1 MADLALYLLG
11 TVFVSGYFL
20 NKNGKNPRNVEGER
34 KNIPES
40 EIPVGDNIYNS
51 TRSKQVRD
59 YVQRTSD
66 KNYAKSK
73 DPFNQNVIPPHFNVL
88 GKIDPNTIGNRG
100 GQKIGNMFIDETNS
114 EISNTEINSSPM
126 FNPLSP
132 VVQESIKKANLGKG
146 ITGSFSNR
154 ITESSGGFGN
164 SISGS
169 PSNNIKGLS
178 ESSPN
183 GFSVND
189 RKYDIGVPSK
199 QEHFSNFTIHGPR
212 NSNDPEF
219 HNNMVPYYGG
229 RGTQSL
235 NPDANKSLLES
246 FTGQTGGITEFR
258 SVPKRETLNLFDASP
273 NQSYVNGTPNDNIS
287 RNTDRYVTSNM
298 KTNVLPTEQ
307 TKVGFGIG
315 YGYDETP
322 RDGFH
327 SMYRPPTRNI
337 DELRVNPKNTY
348 EGRVLPGKELN
359 SHRGIEGRTFKR
371 RPDTFYINN
380 TDRYLTTIGAHVA
393 PQVRE
398 QFKAYTTNREKTSQ
412 EYTGIAGNG
421 ENMKDYTGVYLQGT
435 NDLSKSILGEIQYT
449 KRNQFP
455 NPSPR
460 NSYMPGENHPD
471 YDYGAESYVA
481 YGQERAT
488 TEQPLGNQRLNVYSK
503 EGTITQPYDN
513 ARTTTRQTLNVKDY
527 QGISGA
533 NEGNRNQS
541 TYYLDDAKTTTRQTL
556 NVKDYQ
562 GISGANEG
570 NRNQSA
576 YLFDKAK
583 DTNRQTFNMKD
594 YQGIAGATDG
604 TRIPKSYNNAYNAT
618 NKNTQEMLL
627 KSRNYGPNKNT
638 NISNGAC
645 DVNMQI
651 TSRIG
656 YDITKYGQLPD
667 KLYEQ
672 PINLEQGYSNTTSQG
687 NRDTTG
693 IRQPEHY
700 LVKQFNA
707 NPFTQS
713 LHSATSLT
721 PQN

>member
-11 TVFVSGYFL
+11 TVFVSGYLL

-34 KNIPES
+34 RNVPES

-59 YVQRTSD
+59 DVQRTSD
-66 KNYAKSK
+66 KSYAKSK

-100 GQKIGNMFIDETNS
+100 GQKIGNMFIDETNGQ
-114 EISNTEINSSPM
+114 ISSTEINSSPM

-154 ITESSGGFGN
+154 IGGSPGGFGN

-169 PSNNIKGLS
+169 PSNNVQGLS
-178 ESSPN
+178 DANGYASTMNIPRSNDKVVAN
-183 GFSVND
+183 GFSVDD

-212 NSNDPEF
+212 NSNNPEF
-219 HNNMVPYYGG
+219 HNNMVPYFGG

-235 NPDANKSLLES
+235 NPDANQTLLES

-258 SVPKRETLNLFDASP
+258 SVPKRETLNLYDASP
-273 NQSYVNGTPNDNIS
+273 NQSYVYGTPNDNIS
-287 RNTDRYVTSNM
+287 RDADRYVTSNL
-298 KTNVLPTEQ
+298 KTDILPTEQ
-307 TKVGFGIG
+307 IKVGSGIG

-359 SHRGIEGRTFKR
+359 SNRGIEGKTFKR

-380 TDRYLTTIGAHVA
+380 PDRYLTTIGAHVA

-421 ENMKDYTGVYLQGT
+421 ENMRDYAGVYLQGS
-435 NDLSKSILGEIQYT
+435 NNCSNSVLGEIQHT

-541 TYYLDDAKTTTRQTL
+541 TYYLDNAKTTTRQTL

-562 GISGANEG
+562 GISGATE
-570 NRNQSA
+570 
-576 YLFDKAK
+576 
-583 DTNRQTFNMKD
+583 
-594 YQGIAGATDG
+594 G
-604 TRIPKSYNNAYNAT
+604 TRNPKSYNDAYNAT
-618 NKNTQEMLL
+618 NKNTQEILL
-627 KSRNYGPNKNT
+627 KSRNYGPNKST
-638 NISNGAC
+638 NITNSAC

-672 PINLEQGYSNTTSQG
+672 PIGLDQGYSNTTSQG

-693 IRQPEHY
+693 IRQPENY